1 LEEVGTVHHGQRIL
15 GPPKMFITRFSK
27 RTLQMLL
34 NNAPHPREIF
44 LDNPYAILKEGTQRS
59 EAQKDI

>member
-1 LEEVGTVHHGQRIL
+1 
-15 GPPKMFITRFSK
+15 MFITRFSK